1 MFVRCETWL
10 LDLQELIWSDREW
23 GRTANY
29 VVNVRTQQQENVP
42 PVVQQGNEDVAMNVV
57 AGATGTGED
66 EEMMEVGENG
76 TPGAFEQ
83 FQWP

>member
-10 LDLQELIWSDREW
+10 VDLQEAIWVDREW

-29 VVNVRTQQQENVP
+29 VVNVRPQQENVP
-42 PVVQQGNEDVAMNVV
+42 PVVQQGNEDVAMNVI
-57 AGATGTGED
+57 AGAAGPAED
-66 EEMMEVGENG
+66 EEMMEVADNG
-76 TPGAFEQ
+76 ILSGLEQ

>member
-10 LDLQELIWSDREW
+10 VDSQEAIWVDREW

-29 VVNVRTQQQENVP
+29 VVNVRPQHQENVAP
-42 PVVQQGNEDVAMNVV
+42 IAQQGNEDVPMNVV
-57 AGATGTGED
+57 AGAAGTGED
-66 EEMMEVGENG
+66 EEMMEVAENG
-76 TPGAFEQ
+76 TPGGLEQ